1 LDAAA
6 LDDVEEELEE
16 FDGVL
21 PCATCDWPEAAELP
35 TPEPLADEPPT
46 FCRTSE
52 KFCDDDFADA
62 ELAEAAGAELGAI
75 ILSRI
80 ASVMYRAARA

>member
-1 LDAAA
+1 
-6 LDDVEEELEE
+6 
-16 FDGVL
+16 VL
-21 PCATCDWPEAAELP
+21 PCAACDWLAAAEIPPFEVLS
-35 TPEPLADEPPT
+35 TEPPT

-52 KFCDDDFADA
+52 KFCDDDFVDA